1 MKLSSLLL
9 GAGLTLAVAAVLMV
23 ILGVNFHMPLPAN
36 SAELYTP
43 SNETIIKGTVAET
56 RDFICPVSDQEVGSH
71 LMVQTADGVVQVHL
85 APARVLRGQKI
96 TFAKNDNITVV
107 GSKVP
112 RLGNSDLIAREIT
125 RGNETIV
132 FRDPQG
138 KLLLTQY

>member
-1 MKLSSLLL
+1 MKLSSLFL
-9 GAGLTLAVAAVLMV
+9 GAGLALVIAAAGMV

-43 SNETIIKGTVAET
+43 ANETMITGTVVET

-71 LMVQTADGVVQVHL
+71 LMVQTANGVVQVHL

-96 TFAKNDNITVV
+96 VFAKNDNITVI

-132 FRDPQG
+132 FRDSQG
-138 KLLLTQY
+138 KLMLTQY

>member
-1 MKLSSLLL
+1 MKLSSLFL
-9 GAGLTLAVAAVLMV
+9 GAGLALAIAAAGMV
-23 ILGVNFHMPLPAN
+23 VLGVNFHMPLPAN
-36 SAELYTP
+36 SAELYNP
-43 SNETIIKGTVAET
+43 ANETMITGTVTET

-71 LMVQTADGVVQVHL
+71 LMVQTANGVVQVHL

-112 RLGNSDLIAREIT
+112 RLGNGDLIAREIT

-138 KLLLTQY
+138 KLMLTQY